1 MLGNLN
7 YLSIKFFLIIFLI
20 SVNYDNNFAFS
31 KEINLKDIEIYLNN
45 IDTLN
50 SEIVQTDQNGNE
62 LFGAIKLKK
71 PGKLRVEYY
80 SKKANHLIVG
90 SNGIIAI
97 IDYNSNSEPLRYP
110 IKGTPLKFLSEKNIN
125 LNDKG
130 IVSKLT
136 KINNFIELEISEKKP
151 TIGIGKI
158 IFKFQIDPI
167 KILGWVIPIST
178 TEITE
183 IKLEQT
189 KINKK
194 LDDKLFYVAAEIMKY
209 KNYKN
214 ENK

>member
-1 MLGNLN
+1 MGNLKK
-7 YLSIKFFLIIFLI
+7 LSLKIFSTIFLFTV
-20 SVNYDNNFAFS
+20 SYNNNFVYS
-31 KEINLKDIEIYLNN
+31 KEINIKDIENYLNS
-45 IDTLN
+45 ISSLN
-50 SEIVQTDQNGNE
+50 SEIIQTDQNGNE
-62 LFGAIKLKK
+62 IFGSIKLKK
-71 PGKLRVEYY
+71 PGKLRIEYLNNK
-80 SKKANHLIVG
+80 SDHLIVG

-110 IKGTPLKFLSEKNIN
+110 IKGTPLKFLSENNIK
-125 LNDKG
+125 LNGEG

-136 KINNFIELEISEKKP
+136 KINNVIELEISEKKP

-183 IKLEQT
+183 IKLKQT

-194 LDDKLFYVAAEIMKY
+194 LDDKLFYIAAEIMKY
-209 KNYKN
+209 NNYKN
-214 ENK
+214 EN

>member
-1 MLGNLN
+1 MGNLKK
-7 YLSIKFFLIIFLI
+7 LSLNFFLTIFIITTG
-20 SVNYDNNFAFS
+20 YNNFVFAR
-31 KEINLKDIEIYLNN
+31 EINLKDIENYLNS
-45 IDTLN
+45 ISSLN
-50 SEIVQTDQNGNE
+50 SEIIQSDQNGNE
-62 LFGAIKLKK
+62 IFGSIKLKK
-71 PGKLRVEYY
+71 PGKLRIEYFNNK
-80 SKKANHLIVG
+80 SDHLIVG

-110 IKGTPLKFLSEKNIN
+110 IKGTPLKFLSENNIK
-125 LNDKG
+125 LNGEG

-158 IFKFQIDPI
+158 IFKFQINPI

-183 IKLEQT
+183 IKLKQT
-189 KINKK
+189 KINKN
-194 LDDKLFYVAAEIMKY
+194 LDDKLFYIAAEIMKY

-214 ENK
+214 EN

>member
-1 MLGNLN
+1 MGNLKK
-7 YLSIKFFLIIFLI
+7 LSLKIFSTIFLFTV
-20 SVNYDNNFAFS
+20 SYNNNFVYS
-31 KEINLKDIEIYLNN
+31 KEIKLKDIENYLNS
-45 IDTLN
+45 ISSLN
-50 SEIVQTDQNGNE
+50 SEIIQTDQNGNE
-62 LFGAIKLKK
+62 IFGSIKLKK
-71 PGKLRVEYY
+71 PGKLRIEYLNNK
-80 SKKANHLIVG
+80 SDHLIVG

-110 IKGTPLKFLSEKNIN
+110 IKETPLKFLSENNIK
-125 LNDKG
+125 LNGEG

-136 KINNFIELEISEKKP
+136 KINNVIELEISEKKP

-167 KILGWVIPIST
+167 KILGWIIPIST

-194 LDDKLFYVAAEIMKY
+194 LDDKLFYIAAEIMKY

-214 ENK
+214 EN

>member
-1 MLGNLN
+1 MGNFKKLSLN
-7 YLSIKFFLIIFLI
+7 FFSTIFLFTV
-20 SVNYDNNFAFS
+20 SYNNNFVYS
-31 KEINLKDIEIYLNN
+31 KEINLKDIENYLNS
-45 IDTLN
+45 ISSLN
-50 SEIVQTDQNGNE
+50 SEIIQTDQNGNE
-62 LFGAIKLKK
+62 IFGSIKLKK
-71 PGKLRVEYY
+71 PGKLRIEYLNNK
-80 SKKANHLIVG
+80 SDHLIVG

-110 IKGTPLKFLSEKNIN
+110 IKGTPLKFLSENNIK
-125 LNDKG
+125 LNGEG

-136 KINNFIELEISEKKP
+136 KINNVIELEISEKKP

-189 KINKK
+189 IINKK
-194 LDDKLFYVAAEIMKY
+194 LDDKLFYIAAEIMKY

-214 ENK
+214 EN

>member
-1 MLGNLN
+1 MGNLKK
-7 YLSIKFFLIIFLI
+7 LSLKFFSTIFLFMV
-20 SVNYDNNFAFS
+20 SYNNNFVYS
-31 KEINLKDIEIYLNN
+31 KEINLKDIENYLNS
-45 IDTLN
+45 ISSLN
-50 SEIVQTDQNGNE
+50 SEIIQTDQNGNE
-62 LFGAIKLKK
+62 IFGSIKLKK
-71 PGKLRVEYY
+71 PGKLRIEYFNNK
-80 SKKANHLIVG
+80 SDHLIVG

-110 IKGTPLKFLSEKNIN
+110 IKGTPLKFLSENNIK
-125 LNDKG
+125 LNGEG

-136 KINNFIELEISEKKP
+136 KINNVIELEISEKKP

-194 LDDKLFYVAAEIMKY
+194 LDDKLFYIAAEIMKY

-214 ENK
+214 EN